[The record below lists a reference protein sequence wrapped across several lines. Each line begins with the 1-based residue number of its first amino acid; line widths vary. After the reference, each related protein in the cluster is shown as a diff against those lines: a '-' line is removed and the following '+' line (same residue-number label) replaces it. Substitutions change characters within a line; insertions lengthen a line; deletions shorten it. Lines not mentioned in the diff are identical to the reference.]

1 MRFLDSKKEENI
13 CIFSLG
19 VVRSK
24 KFVKGLDDK
33 QEKNQ
38 QCNSH
43 CIMDKSKMAAWV
55 NPRWHLSSSLD
66 RCVGLICA
74 RILVVYWDV
83 KGFKGINNQ
92 YDICQ
97 RESDTVMSSQR
108 FSEFTVLYDNYLD
121 YLHGSNGK
129 LSSFW
134 MSYIYMVEILLNF
147 LRESREGDWELHQ
160 TAIRKMIPWCFAYEN
175 LNYAR

>member
-1 MRFLDSKKEENI
+1 
-13 CIFSLG
+13 
-19 VVRSK
+19 
-24 KFVKGLDDK
+24 
-33 QEKNQ
+33 
-38 QCNSH
+38 
-43 CIMDKSKMAAWV
+43 MDKSKMAAWV

-134 MSYIYMVEILLNF
+134 MSYMVEILLNF
-147 LRESREGDWELHQ
+147 LRASREETGSYIYQPLEKWFLGVLLTTILTMLVNCRHMSLRCL
-160 TAIRKMIPWCFAYEN
+160 TLKKNTLSNI
-175 LNYAR
+175 